1 MIRLLGSLLIATTAV
16 LVLAASPCGAADG
29 EEYTLDQSNWQKAE
43 GLLPDPVLKRLKAGD
58 YTFHVVPLDA
68 QKFRENY
75 SSKFWAAS
83 ESNEGKYELDADTC
97 GLKDKTT
104 GQMPTFVFGEP
115 FPRIDPKDPQAACK
129 IAWNFQL
136 ANWMGEGQGATF
148 TLNGID
154 RNGEFKRIKTWLHS
168 NTYLG
173 RHSGPTENPEN
184 LRATTLSHA
193 LEPQDVEGVNI
204 LTQVVNDWHAQDN
217 IWAYVP
223 STRRVRRV
231 NAAQRS
237 DPIAGLDIFG
247 DDLNCYAGKVEYYKW
262 KLVGEGEIL
271 APLVG
276 PYAFKQTATSSPT
289 RFDVNIPYLRGAYET
304 PGAKGAPW
312 QVTENLVLAK
322 RPVYIVEGQSN
333 DPYYNFGKVVMYFD
347 KEMFRIYWKM
357 VHNRAGE
364 YFYTAMCSYHF
375 SKSDDG
381 QFSATTPDM
390 VMGVNDKTDRAALGG
405 RYQGQ
410 FIERKFDPGYFS
422 LRKLSHLS
430 D

>member
-1 MIRLLGSLLIATTAV
+1 
-16 LVLAASPCGAADG
+16 
-29 EEYTLDQSNWQKAE
+29 
-43 GLLPDPVLKRLKAGD
+43 
-58 YTFHVVPLDA
+58 
-68 QKFRENY
+68 
-75 SSKFWAAS
+75 
-83 ESNEGKYELDADTC
+83 
-97 GLKDKTT
+97 
-104 GQMPTFVFGEP
+104 
-115 FPRIDPKDPQAACK
+115 K

-148 TLNGID
+148 TLNGVD
-154 RNGEFKRIKTWLHS
+154 RNGEFRRIKTWLHS

-276 PYAFKQTATSSPT
+276 PYAFKQVSTTSPT
-289 RFDVNIPYLRGAYET
+289 RFDVKIPYLRGAYET

-322 RPVYIVEGQSN
+322 RPVYI
-333 DPYYNFGKVVMYFD
+333 
-347 KEMFRIYWKM
+347 
-357 VHNRAGE
+357 
-364 YFYTAMCSYHF
+364 
-375 SKSDDG
+375 
-381 QFSATTPDM
+381 
-390 VMGVNDKTDRAALGG
+390 
-405 RYQGQ
+405 
-410 FIERKFDPGYFS
+410 
-422 LRKLSHLS
+422 
-430 D
+430 